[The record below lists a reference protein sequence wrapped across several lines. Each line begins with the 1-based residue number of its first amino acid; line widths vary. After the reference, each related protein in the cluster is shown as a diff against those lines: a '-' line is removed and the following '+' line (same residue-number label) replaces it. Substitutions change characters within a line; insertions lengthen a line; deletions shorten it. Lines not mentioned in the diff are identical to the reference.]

1 MEFYLAPMEGITGYI
16 YRTAHEKYFGTVD
29 KYFSPFIAPNQ
40 NRCMNTREIQ
50 DVLPEHNQNM
60 NLVPQILTNKSADFI
75 RTCEKLEELGYKEVN
90 LNLGCPSG
98 TVVAKKRGSGFLGDL
113 GLLEEFFDTVFK
125 MVNVKVSVKTRI
137 GIEDAAEFER
147 LIPLYNRYPISELIV
162 HPRVQKDFYKN
173 QPNLEM
179 FAQAVQRCNMP
190 VCYNGDIFTARHY
203 QEFVEQFPTIDR
215 IMVGR
220 GVLVNPNLIGNIKDG
235 RTLDKVTLKAFH
247 DQLREEYGKV
257 LSGDRNLLFKMKEL
271 WFYLHHCFT
280 EPEKYYKKIKKAEK
294 LSAYEVAV
302 SALFREQEIREP

>member
-16 YRTAHEKYFGTVD
+16 YRNAHEKYFGTVD

-60 NLVPQILTNKSADFI
+60 NLIPQILTNKAADFI
-75 RTCEKLEELGYKEVN
+75 RTCEKLEELGYNEVN

-98 TVVAKKRGSGFLGDL
+98 TVVAKKRGSGFLSDL

-125 MVNVKVSVKTRI
+125 LVNIKVSVKTRI

-179 FAQAVQRCNMP
+179 FAQAVKRCNMP
-190 VCYNGDIFTARHY
+190 VCYNGDIFTVSHY
-203 QEFVEQFPTIDR
+203 QTFIEKFPTIDK

-220 GVLVNPNLIGNIKDG
+220 GVLVNPNLIGKIKDG
-235 RTLDKVTLKAFH
+235 CPLDKETLRAFH
-247 DQLREEYGKV
+247 EQLQEDYSQV

-302 SALFREQEIREP
+302 NALFREQEIREP